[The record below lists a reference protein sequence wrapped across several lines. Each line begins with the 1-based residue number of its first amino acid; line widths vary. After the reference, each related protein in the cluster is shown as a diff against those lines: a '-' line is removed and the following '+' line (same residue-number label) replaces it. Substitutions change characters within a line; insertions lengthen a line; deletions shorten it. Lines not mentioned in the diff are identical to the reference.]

1 MRKIAVFASGN
12 GSNFE
17 NITVAAEQGRIPGCK
32 VVLCVCDRPGAFVTE
47 RAARHGVEIFAF
59 RAKDFA
65 NKLGFEKL
73 IASGR
78 IINLHPALLPA
89 FPGAHSI
96 RDAFEYGVKVY
107 GITIHYVDETLDG
120 GRIIAQRAIPYEGED
135 MTELEDMIHAEEH
148 RLYPEIIARLLQN

>member
-1 MRKIAVFASGN
+1 MDELGVDLVCLAGYMRIIGD
-12 GSNFE
+12 E
-17 NITVAAEQGRIPGCK
+17 LLTRY
-32 VVLCVCDRPGAFVTE
+32 
-47 RAARHGVEIFAF
+47 
-59 RAKDFA
+59 
-65 NKLGFEKL
+65 
-73 IASGR
+73 SGR

-96 RDAFEYGVKVY
+96 RDAFEYGVKIY

>member
-73 IASGR
+73 IADR
-78 IINLHPALLPA
+78 MDEL
-89 FPGAHSI
+89 
-96 RDAFEYGVKVY
+96 GV
-107 GITIHYVDETLDG
+107 DLG
-120 GRIIAQRAIPYEGED
+120 GRRISCVLPDICGLLA
-135 MTELEDMIHAEEH
+135 MSCSHAT
-148 RLYPEIIARLLQN
+148 ADA